1 LVANQDHEKISEMFA
16 TYIQSIAPKGVRV
29 KVTPMHGGQGYVC
42 PIDLPAYKAAEKGFT
57 KAFGMRPIA
66 ARRGGSI
73 PIISDFEKILGV
85 KTILMGF
92 GLESNA
98 IHSPNENMDLE
109 VWEKGIVAVTEFY
122 NSLSI

>member
-1 LVANQDHEKISEMFA
+1 MSPIS
-16 TYIQSIAPKGVRV
+16 
-29 KVTPMHGGQGYVC
+29 
-42 PIDLPAYKAAEKGFT
+42 
-57 KAFGMRPIA
+57 
-66 ARRGGSI
+66 ARSGGSI

>member
-1 LVANQDHEKISEMFA
+1 M
-16 TYIQSIAPKGVRV
+16 
-29 KVTPMHGGQGYVC
+29 
-42 PIDLPAYKAAEKGFT
+42 
-57 KAFGMRPIA
+57 AFGKKPLA

-73 PIISDFEKILGV
+73 PIISTFEQVLGQ

-109 VWEKGIVAVTEFY
+109 VFENGIVAVTEFY
-122 NSLSI
+122 KEYSRV